1 VLLLLHEQAGR
12 RQNDPAVN
20 KLARAKSMSFREA
33 MESSGMA
40 SYVGVETQTTHLPLN
55 DFKSKNIED

>member
-20 KLARAKSMSFREA
+20 ELARTKSMSFREA
-33 MESSGMA
+33 MESSGIA
-40 SYVGVETQTTHLPLN
+40 SYVGVETQKTHLLLN